1 MVLAYRDLEEDE
13 GASEDGISINTIN
26 QNENHDAQEE
36 RRKRVHER
44 EVFEKNLKEAGLELE
59 YQNWPDEVS

>member
-1 MVLAYRDLEEDE
+1 MVLAYRDPEEDE
-13 GASEDGISINTIN
+13 SVSEDGISVDTTNK
-26 QNENHDAQEE
+26 NENYDDQEE
-36 RRKRVHER
+36 KRKRVQER